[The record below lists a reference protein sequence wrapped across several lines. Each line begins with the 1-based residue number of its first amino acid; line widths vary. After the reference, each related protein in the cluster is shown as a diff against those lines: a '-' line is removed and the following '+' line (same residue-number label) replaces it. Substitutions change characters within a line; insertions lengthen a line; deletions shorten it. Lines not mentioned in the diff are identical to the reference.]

1 MINKKIFKLIRNK
14 NLTLVICI
22 LTSHL
27 YPTFESDDIKST
39 LNLDNNDEISS
50 KEKEITKS
58 KLTIAFM
65 LPQDILRTRNNR
77 QCIARELTKIRQ
89 SNWTFTKHFYLDR

>member
-1 MINKKIFKLIRNK
+1 MLNK
-14 NLTLVICI
+14 NLF
-22 LTSHL
+22 L
-27 YPTFESDDIKST
+27 YLLMLIIHCDATFDNEDMQTT
-39 LNLDNNDEISS
+39 LNLENLDEIPP
-50 KEKEITKS
+50 KEKEIVKS

-65 LPQDILRTRNNR
+65 LPQDIIRTRNNR

>member
-1 MINKKIFKLIRNK
+1 MLNRN
-14 NLTLVICI
+14 I
-22 LTSHL
+22 LLALFILAIYFRTTVEKSGI
-27 YPTFESDDIKST
+27 ESI
-39 LNLDNNDEISS
+39 LNLENRNEISS
-50 KEKEITKS
+50 KEKEIVKS